1 MNDDVG
7 LKERLRQRLSGTGG
21 ITSSPS
27 TAKAGLKTRLVSL
40 ESGGEDFAARAAQ
53 MSPMDLSGARAKN
66 DAFGAYLREEA
77 KKPRPGETDAER
89 EVRLY
94 GKLSEGREPVH
105 PVEGLLRAGWQG
117 LSFGTMDEL
126 AGAAK
131 ALNPKSGGSYGD
143 RYDAYLARERAKLK
157 QFREESPVLAYGAEI
172 VGSLPTAI
180 VTGPSYGAAKSLMGE
195 AGKQALVGGLQ
206 AGAYGFAAGEGD
218 VTDRAVNAAQAAPI
232 GGALAGVAVPAVA
245 GVRAVAGRVAD
256 KVARTKAAQ
265 NQTRDMPGG
274 GLTREQYERLA
285 VPFRDDPD
293 AVLEGAKRI
302 RYLGDDAMLADAA
315 PHYDVALDAAIQR
328 SGPGGVQATKAIEA
342 RASNANQTL
351 TGALDD
357 ALGEPEGIIAQL
369 RGSRQATAGAR
380 QDAYDAAYSKAIDYS
395 SDQGRAIE
403 ETLARIPD
411 RVKSEAIE
419 KANARMK
426 WDGKQSSQIMADV
439 ADDGT
444 VTFQEMPNVIQLD
457 YVKRALGDM
466 GWDGVN
472 SINGPTGEQLLYRDM
487 ATGLRDAMKEAVP
500 EYSDALR
507 IAGDAISVRESLM
520 FGLDVLKGKT
530 TREGVEEFLKG
541 KGPAEVTAIKKTLR
555 QTIDDMVA
563 NVSRTAL
570 DDNTTAREALSTL
583 KNLSSR
589 ATREKLEMLLGKK
602 DTARLLTEVS
612 RASRALELRGNVARN
627 SATYRRQAMDGRD
640 ADAAAPGVVGE
651 LARGN
656 PLEAARRGIQAITG
670 QTPQAQRRA
679 MDAVD
684 QRMVGLLVG
693 TRGDDAARL
702 AEGIGRTANMGPRVR
717 SGAGNLGLGTLS
729 RPAPSA
735 AELWEQPRRVFG
747 VRRRP

>member
-1 MNDDVG
+1 
-7 LKERLRQRLSGTGG
+7 
-21 ITSSPS
+21 
-27 TAKAGLKTRLVSL
+27 
-40 ESGGEDFAARAAQ
+40 
-53 MSPMDLSGARAKN
+53 
-66 DAFGAYLREEA
+66 
-77 KKPRPGETDAER
+77 
-89 EVRLY
+89 
-94 GKLSEGREPVH
+94 
-105 PVEGLLRAGWQG
+105 
-117 LSFGTMDEL
+117 
-126 AGAAK
+126 
-131 ALNPKSGGSYGD
+131 
-143 RYDAYLARERAKLK
+143 
-157 QFREESPVLAYGAEI
+157 
-172 VGSLPTAI
+172 
-180 VTGPSYGAAKSLMGE
+180 
-195 AGKQALVGGLQ
+195 LQ

-265 NQTRDMPGG
+265 NQTRDLPGG

-302 RYLGDDAMLADAA
+302 RDLGDDAMLADAA
-315 PHYDVALDAAIQR
+315 PHYDDALDAAIQR

-342 RASNANQTL
+342 RASNANETL

-369 RGSRQATAGAR
+369 RGNRQNTATARG
-380 QDAYDAAYSKAIDYS
+380 DAYDAAYNKAINYS
-395 SDQGRAIE
+395 ADSGARIE
-403 ETLARIPD
+403 SVLNRIPD
-411 RVKSEAIE
+411 GVISQAVER
-419 KANARMK
+419 ANTRMK
-426 WDGKQSSQIMADV
+426 WDGKQAKQILFDV
-439 ADDGT
+439 ADDGS
-444 VTFQEMPNVIQLD
+444 VTFREMPNVIQLD
-457 YVKRALGDM
+457 YIKRGLGDM
-466 GWDGVN
+466 GYDGVSSMN
-472 SINGPTGEQLLYRDM
+472 PATAEQQLFQDM
-487 ATGLRDAMKEAVP
+487 ARELRNAISDAVP

-570 DDNTTAREALSTL
+570 DDNTAAREALSTL
-583 KNLSSR
+583 KSLSSR

-612 RASRALELRGNVARN
+612 RASRALALRGNVARN
-627 SATYRRQAMDGRD
+627 SATYRRQAMGGRD

-656 PLEAARRGIQAITG
+656 PLEAARRGIQATTG

>member
-1 MNDDVG
+1 MNDDAASLAEMVRSLGGGSAEPSLAAQVVG
-7 LKERLRQRLSGTGG
+7 LKSAEQ
-21 ITSSPS
+21 
-27 TAKAGLKTRLVSL
+27 
-40 ESGGEDFAARAAQ
+40 DFAARAAQ

-94 GKLSEGREPVH
+94 GKLSEGREPISAG
-105 PVEGLLRAGWQG
+105 EGVLRAGGHG
-117 LSFGTMDEL
+117 LSFGSMDEGVAAL
-126 AGAAK
+126 A
-131 ALNPKSGGSYGD
+131 ALNPSAGGTYGD
-143 RYDAYLARERAKLK
+143 RYDAYLARESAKLK
-157 QFREESPVLAYGAEI
+157 QFRDESPFLAYGAEI
-172 VGSLPTAI
+172 AGSIPTAI

-195 AGKQALVGGLQ
+195 AGKQAAVGAAQ
-206 AGAYGFAAGEGD
+206 AGVYGFAAGEGD
-218 VTDRAVNAAQAAPI
+218 VTDRAVNAAQAFPI
-232 GGALAGVAVPAVA
+232 GATLGGLAVPVVA
-245 GVRAVAGRVAD
+245 GVKAVAGRVAD

-265 NQTRDMPGG
+265 DQTRDLPGG

-293 AVLEGAKRI
+293 AAVEGAKRV
-302 RYLGDDAMLADAA
+302 RELGDDAMLADAA
-315 PHYDVALDAAIQR
+315 PHYDDALDAAIQR

-583 KNLSSR
+583 KSLSSR

-656 PLEAARRGIQAITG
+656 AVDAVRRGIQATTG

-679 MDAVD
+679 MDAAD

-693 TRGDDAARL
+693 TRGEEAARL

-717 SGAGNLGLGTLS
+717 AGAGNLGLGTLS

>member
-1 MNDDVG
+1 MNDDAATLADMVKSLGTAQPSLAAQVSG
-7 LKERLRQRLSGTGG
+7 LETEQ
-21 ITSSPS
+21 
-27 TAKAGLKTRLVSL
+27 
-40 ESGGEDFAARAAQ
+40 EDFAARAAQ

-77 KKPRPGETDAER
+77 KKPRPGETEAER

-94 GKLSEGREPVH
+94 GKLSEGRKPVH
-105 PVEGLLRAGWQG
+105 AGEGVLRAGAQG
-117 LSFGTMDEL
+117 LSFGTMDEIVA
-126 AGAAK
+126 AGAA
-131 ALNPKSGGSYGD
+131 LNPRAGGSYGD
-143 RYDAYLARERAKLK
+143 RYDAYRDRERAKLH
-157 QFREESPVLAYGAEI
+157 QFRDESPVLAYGAEI
-172 VGSLPTAI
+172 AGSIPTA
-180 VTGPSYGAAKSLMGE
+180 VVAGPSYGAAKSLLGE

-206 AGAYGFAAGEGD
+206 GGVYGFAAGEDD
-218 VTDRAVNAAQAAPI
+218 VTDRAVNAAQALPI
-232 GGALAGVAVPAVA
+232 GAVLSGAAVPVVA
-245 GVRAVAGRVAD
+245 GVRAAAGRVAD
-256 KVARTKAAQ
+256 KVARTKAAS
-265 NQTRDMPGG
+265 NQLADLPGG
-274 GLTREQYERLA
+274 GMTREQYERLA

-293 AVLEGAKRI
+293 AVAEGAKRI
-302 RYLGDDAMLADAA
+302 RELGDDAMLADAA
-315 PHYDVALDAAIQR
+315 PHYDDALDAAVQR

-351 TGALDD
+351 TGALDE

-369 RGSRQATAGAR
+369 RGSRQKTAGAR
-380 QDAYDAAYSKAIDYS
+380 GDAYDAAYSKAIDYS
-395 SDQGRAIE
+395 SDKGQAIE
-403 ETLARIPD
+403 ATLSRIPD

-426 WDGKQSSQIMADV
+426 WDGKQAKQIMADV

-457 YVKRALGDM
+457 YIKRALGDM

-472 SINGPTGEQLLYRDM
+472 SINGPTGEQLLYREM
-487 ATGLRDAMKEAVP
+487 ATGLRDAMKDAVP
-500 EYSDALR
+500 EYGDALR

-530 TREGVEEFLKG
+530 TREGVKEFLKG
-541 KGPAEVTAIKKTLR
+541 KGPAEVAAIKKTLR

-583 KNLSSR
+583 KSLSSR

-640 ADAAAPGVVGE
+640 ADATAPGVAGE
-651 LARGN
+651 LSRGN
-656 PLEAARRGIQAITG
+656 PLEAARRGIQATTG

-679 MDAVD
+679 MDARD
-684 QRMVGLLVG
+684 RAMVGLLVG
-693 TRGDDAARL
+693 TRGEDAARL

-717 SGAGNLGLGTLS
+717 AGAGNLGLGALS
-729 RPAPSA
+729 RPAPST

-747 VRRRP
+747 IRRRP